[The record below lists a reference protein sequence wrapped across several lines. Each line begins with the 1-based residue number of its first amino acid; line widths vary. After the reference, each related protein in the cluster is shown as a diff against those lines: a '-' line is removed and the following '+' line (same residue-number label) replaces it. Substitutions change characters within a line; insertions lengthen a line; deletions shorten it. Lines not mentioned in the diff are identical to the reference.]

1 MGGLKGQPAAVCQWS
16 GQLPSFV
23 FCVMWQGYEWW
34 NEKASSCCLSMEWS
48 VD

>member
-23 FCVMWQGYEWW
+23 LCNVAG
-34 NEKASSCCLSMEWS
+34 K
-48 VD
+48 